1 MTAPAPP
8 GQAAFALFNA
18 VGLLAFAIVGALKA
32 VDADLDL
39 FGVVVLG
46 VLTALGGGTVRDVLV
61 GRVPG
66 SLTSTVDVAVTLV
79 GVGLAVALARRS
91 TRRLRDGPAL
101 LVPDAVGLSA
111 FAATGAVVGLDA
123 GLSAFGVVVLA
134 TLTGVGGG
142 SLADLLLVRV
152 PVVLR
157 EDFYATPAVVGG
169 VAFWVA
175 VVPGPL
181 APGPGVWLC
190 AAATLSLRL
199 IALWRDWRLPS
210 VRVGPR

>member
-1 MTAPAPP
+1 MTAAAP
-8 GQAAFALFNA
+8 GATAFALFNL
-18 VGLLAFAIVGALKA
+18 VGLLAFAMVGALKA
-32 VDADLDL
+32 VDAGLDL

-46 VLTALGGGTVRDVLV
+46 VLTALGGGTLRDVLV

-66 SLTSTVDVAVTLV
+66 SLTATGDVAVALV
-79 GVGLAVALARRS
+79 GVALAVALARRS
-91 TRRLRDGPAL
+91 TRRLRDSPAL

-111 FAATGAVVGLDA
+111 FAATGALVGLEA
-123 GLSAFGVVVLA
+123 GLSPFGVVVLA

-169 VAFWVA
+169 AAFWLAVA
-175 VVPGPL
+175 SGPL
-181 APGPGVWLC
+181 APGAGVWLC
-190 AAATLSLRL
+190 GAATLALRL
-199 IALWRDWRLPS
+199 LALWREWRLPA